1 MSVGALTLGLT
12 TYLQGFVI
20 NGTWYL
26 LQQGFIQLLG
36 ELRELC
42 LLAMLGGLVPELWHL
57 SKQLNKSMNL
67 DDYI

>member
-1 MSVGALTLGLT
+1 MSAALTLGLT

-26 LQQGFIQLLG
+26 LQQGFVQLLG
-36 ELRELC
+36 ELRELS
-42 LLAMLGGLVPELWHL
+42 LLAMLGGLVPELWRL